1 MRRLFTNHISASLQ
15 TYRPRLD
22 HVSSGNSIAGIL
34 SHTTFPRTNASPVL
48 SYSSSFCFELKA
60 WPTLSPSLCVSCNQQ
75 CSQVAHCRLEQI
87 SAFVHHLRR
96 IYRLENSYHNFE
108 HALDVLQATYSYLR
122 SANMVPSVN
131 ILFHADRKWKSNKEF
146 DDGSLAT
153 TLRQEEIFVLFIAAI
168 GHDVGH
174 PGFTNY
180 FMVNKI

>member
-1 MRRLFTNHISASLQ
+1 
-15 TYRPRLD
+15 
-22 HVSSGNSIAGIL
+22 
-34 SHTTFPRTNASPVL
+34 
-48 SYSSSFCFELKA
+48 
-60 WPTLSPSLCVSCNQQ
+60 
-75 CSQVAHCRLEQI
+75 
-87 SAFVHHLRR
+87 VHHLRR